1 MPKDTPLQV
10 SGRPRSQPGSVQLL
24 PQGPTAPHF
33 HTHVQLEVLLQT
45 QLRAGSLRTEVL
57 SLVLLLP
64 VQGTLDTTLPLPRP
78 QCPHLG
84 NGSHKTSLLC
94 MGMNRMVL
102 LISASGV
109 LSDSRCEPQAAQ
121 GCTPTP

>member
-24 PQGPTAPHF
+24 PQGPTAPHS
-33 HTHVQLEVLLQT
+33 HMQLEVLLQT

-57 SLVLLLP
+57 SLVPPLP
-64 VQGTLDTTLPLPRP
+64 VQGTLGTTLPLPRP

-94 MGMNRMVL
+94 KGMNGMVL
-102 LISASGV
+102 LISTSGV
-109 LSDSRCEPQAAQ
+109 LSDSRREPQVAQ